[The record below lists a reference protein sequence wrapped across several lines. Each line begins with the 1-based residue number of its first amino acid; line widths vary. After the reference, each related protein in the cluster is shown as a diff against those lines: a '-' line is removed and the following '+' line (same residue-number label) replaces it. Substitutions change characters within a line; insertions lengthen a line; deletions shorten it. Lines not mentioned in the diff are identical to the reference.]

1 MNFWTIDHLRDLTGG
16 HLHAG
21 GDAGR
26 AGVALSGVN
35 TDSRSVTR
43 GQVFVALRGERFDGH
58 EFVGQAATAGAGLIV
73 VDRAEAVAAAAGTP
87 VLVVEDTRRAL
98 GKMAAGYRDVLGRMG
113 ARVIAVCGSN
123 GKTTTTRMIDAV
135 LAASMRGTVSQK
147 SFNNDVGVPLTIL
160 GALPGDKYL
169 LCEVGSNAPGEI
181 ATLGAIVRPDIAVI
195 TSIGREHLQGFGDLA
210 GVAREEGSIAGFVT
224 EKGVVIATGDAPE
237 LRPHLAGRPG
247 TRLKLFGRA
256 EDAEL
261 RLTACEHIADARGT
275 GLAFSTGD
283 GAKWRLGLLG
293 KHNAAN
299 ALAAIAVG
307 REFGLKDAAIAAA
320 LEQARGPEMRL
331 QVVEAGGVRII
342 NDAYNANPE
351 SMLAAIET
359 FGEVSRGAA
368 RRVVVLGDMRE
379 LGASTEASHREIGR
393 AVAASGVDLF
403 VAIGESMRWAAE
415 EARNGVSVEWMA
427 GTGDADFAA
436 AAGMVRAGDCVLVK
450 GSRGMRME
458 RVVAGMKAEEE
469 GESSKIKLQSS
480 NAH

>member
-1 MNFWTIDHLRDLTGG
+1 MRDLTGG
-16 HLHAG
+16 RLHAG
-21 GDAGR
+21 GDAAR
-26 AGVALSGVN
+26 AEAALAGVN

-58 EFVGQAATAGAGLIV
+58 AFVGQAAAAGAGLIV
-73 VDRAEAVAAAAGTP
+73 VDRGEAVAAAAGTP
-87 VLVVEDTRRAL
+87 ALVVEDTRKAL

-113 ARVIAVCGSN
+113 AKVIAVCGSN

-135 LAASMRGTVSQK
+135 LGASMRGTASQK

-160 GALPGDKYL
+160 GATPGDKYL

-210 GVAREEGSIAGFVT
+210 GVAREEGSIAAFVPSQP
-224 EKGVVIATGDAPE
+224 KGVVIATADAPE
-237 LRPHLAGRPG
+237 LRPHLLGRLG

-256 EDAEL
+256 ADAEP
-261 RLTACEHIADARGT
+261 RLNSCEHISDIHGM
-275 GLAFSTGD
+275 GLSFSTAD
-283 GAKWRLGLLG
+283 GAAWRLGLLG
-293 KHNAAN
+293 KHNATN

-320 LEQARGPEMRL
+320 LEKARGPEMRL
-331 QVVEAGGVRII
+331 QVMEAGGIRII

-368 RRVVVLGDMRE
+368 RRVLVLGDMRE
-379 LGASTEASHREIGR
+379 LGTSTEASHREVGR
-393 AVAASGVDLF
+393 AAAAVSVDLL
-403 VAIGESMRWAAE
+403 VAIGESMAWAAE
-415 EARNGVSVEWMA
+415 EARGRVRVEWMA
-427 GTGDADFAA
+427 GTNDADFAA
-436 AAGMVRAGDCVLVK
+436 AAGMVREGDAVLVK

-458 RVVAGMKAEEE
+458 RVVAGVKAKAEGE
-469 GESSKIKLQSS
+469 GSKFKVQSS
-480 NAH
+480 NVH